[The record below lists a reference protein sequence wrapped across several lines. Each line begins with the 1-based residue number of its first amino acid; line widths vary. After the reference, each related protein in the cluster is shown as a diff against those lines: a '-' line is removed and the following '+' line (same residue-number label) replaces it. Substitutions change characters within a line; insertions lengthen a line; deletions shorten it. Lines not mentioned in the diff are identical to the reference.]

1 MCAITGKVT
10 SGERIDLRLV
20 VAMRDAMAHRG
31 PDDAG
36 LWSNPAGT
44 VALGHRRLSIIDLS
58 SNGRQPMQNEDGS
71 VRLVFNGEIYNFR
84 SLRGQLL
91 AAQHVFRSQSD
102 SEVIVHAYEQWGLSC
117 VERLRGMFAFA
128 LWDAKR
134 GRLVLARDR
143 FGIKPLV
150 YCHGEDRLVFAS
162 ELKAL
167 LVDPRV
173 PRTIDET
180 AIYDFFTYRYVPT
193 PKTIYQ
199 SIRKLPPAHYAV
211 LENGRLSI
219 EQYWEPRFSAHGP
232 ANEEDAVALIRSKL
246 SEAVDLHMISDVPV
260 GIMLSGGL
268 DSSTL
273 AVMATR
279 SSRTQLHTFSIGF
292 DVAQHDETRFARA
305 VAARCAT
312 AHHEQVL
319 TRSMAAAL
327 EAKVLALYDEPF
339 GDSSAMPTFAVSKLA
354 RQEVKVALSGEGGDE
369 LFGGYGWYALGW
381 KMRGVERIPLPL
393 RRLAALPLRRMPKGF
408 KGKWTMEAA
417 ALGPVERY
425 ARFISAFSRN
435 DKRAF
440 MSPRFHR
447 RFEGYD
453 DYWYFRSFW
462 RDDLDAYSRMQY
474 LDIKTYLHDD
484 ILTKVDRASMAV
496 SLEARVPLLDHEL
509 MEAVFSLP
517 AALRN
522 PHGLQKFLFRKV
534 VKHDLPAEIL
544 ERGKRGFSVPL
555 YEWLKDPVTIDLT
568 RLCERKFVSSQGFA
582 SAKLSGSDL
591 WPFIA
596 MGRWLDVHG

>member
-20 VAMRDAMAHRG
+20 AAMRDAMVHRG

-58 SNGRQPMQNEDGS
+58 ANGRQPMQNEDGS
-71 VRLVFNGEIYNFR
+71 IHLVFNGEIYNFHA
-84 SLRGQLL
+84 LRRQLL
-91 AAQHVFRSQSD
+91 AAQHVFRSRSD
-102 SEVIVHAYEQWGLSC
+102 SEVIVHAYEQWGLRC
-117 VERLRGMFAFA
+117 VEKLRGMFAFA
-128 LWDAKR
+128 LWDGKR
-134 GRLVLARDR
+134 GRLLLARDR
-143 FGIKPLV
+143 FGIKPLF
-150 YCHGEDRLVFAS
+150 YCHREDCLVFAS
-162 ELKAL
+162 ELKAI
-167 LVDPRV
+167 LVDSDV
-173 PRTIDET
+173 PRAIDET

-193 PKTIYQ
+193 PKTIYA

-211 LENGRLSI
+211 LENGKLSI
-219 EQYWEPRFSAHGP
+219 AQYWEPRFSVDGP
-232 ANEEDAVALIRSKL
+232 ENEHDAVALIQSKL
-246 SEAVDLHMISDVPV
+246 TEAVDLHMISDVPV

-273 AVMATR
+273 VSLATR
-279 SSRTQLHTFSIGF
+279 SGNAPLHTFSIGF
-292 DVAQHDETRFARA
+292 DVPRHDETRFARA

-312 AHHEQVL
+312 VHHEQTL

-339 GDSSAMPTFAVSKLA
+339 ADSSAMPTFAVSALA

-369 LFGGYGWYALGW
+369 IFGGYGWYALGW
-381 KMRGVERIPLPL
+381 KMRGVDRVPLPL
-393 RRLAALPLRRMPKGF
+393 RRLAALPMQWMPTGF

-425 ARFISAFSRN
+425 ARFISAFSRS

-462 RDDLDAYSRMQY
+462 REDLDAYSRMQY

-509 MEAVFSLP
+509 MEAVFSIP
-517 AALRN
+517 AGVRN
-522 PHGLQKFLFRKV
+522 RHGQQKFLFRKV
-534 VKHDLPAEIL
+534 VQHHLPAEIL
-544 ERGKRGFSVPL
+544 NRGKRGFSVPL
-555 YEWLKDPVTIDLT
+555 YEWLKDPGAIDVT
-568 RLCERKFVSSQGFA
+568 RLCERKLVSREGFNT
-582 SAKLSGSDL
+582 SKLTGSDL
-591 WPFIA
+591 WPFVA
-596 MGRWLDVHG
+596 MGRWLDAHG